1 MPGVYKLLMV
11 RMIEKSDEAANERI
25 ITTED
30 VEMHSVLTD
39 LQVWVSKTLRYESP
53 FMWQAHN

>member
-1 MPGVYKLLMV
+1 MPGVYKLRMV

-39 LQVWVSKTLRYESP
+39 L
-53 FMWQAHN
+53 